1 MKLTSYDLLEAIGNA
16 DEKTVNGT
24 APRAESGFRMPRLR
38 FRRTAELLAVCA
50 SICICI
56 GGLLMIHKLHADD
69 FQASTPEEQAA
80 YTVLKESL
88 DACVRGDREKI
99 YDSMLEKVLD
109 TGESENTEELL
120 DALVTITNYRI
131 SACTQDTDFLPYGE
145 YFERSSMEM
154 VYYHYLEKGETE
166 KAEEWRTAEN
176 QYLDFYRNSDLVY
189 VFDVQIEAP
198 EISETAEET
207 DEDGDAMPQIA
218 VIRCRGEWYVCYE
231 WEYMILPA
239 FGDENR
245 AKLDALR
252 EKYGPVE
259 FPAE

>member
-24 APRAESGFRMPRLR
+24 APRAERGFRMPQLR

-50 SICICI
+50 SVCICI
-56 GGLLMIHKLHADD
+56 GGLLIIHKLHSDD

-80 YTVLKESL
+80 YTALKESL

-99 YDSMLEKVLD
+99 YDSSIEKLLEID
-109 TGESENTEELL
+109 EPANTQELL
-120 DALVTITNYRI
+120 DALVKVTNYRI
-131 SACTQDTDFLPYGE
+131 SACAEDTDFLPYGE
-145 YFERSSMEM
+145 YYERSSMEM

-166 KAEEWRTAEN
+166 KAEEWRTTDN

-198 EISETAEET
+198 ELAETAEES
-207 DEDGDAMPQIA
+207 DEDGDAMSLIA
-218 VIRCRGEWYVCYE
+218 VIRYRGEWYVFYE
-231 WEYMILPA
+231 WEYTVLPA

-245 AKLDALR
+245 AKLEALR